1 MFWVLN
7 QYHCMI
13 RIFQIQ
19 SQKNTSYQILS
30 NIIKY
35 VVLIRFDKISF
46 LEIHVFFCKPV
57 GFHMIFSFKL
67 LAQQLIFEVY
77 PNMAPKKMMKS
88 MKAGL
93 GKPAKVKKQAKKPAK
108 AKSAASASLG
118 KD

>member
-1 MFWVLN
+1 MA
-7 QYHCMI
+7 
-13 RIFQIQ
+13 
-19 SQKNTSYQILS
+19 
-30 NIIKY
+30 
-35 VVLIRFDKISF
+35 
-46 LEIHVFFCKPV
+46 IHVFFCKPV

-118 KD
+118 KDKKNTQRIS